1 MSVLL
6 IQPFVLDQLGSQDKR
21 GLSRLREICSYPV
34 CVQAGSERSKAS
46 FQRVI
51 CALLHLF
58 GLPSFANTV
67 LSQCYNPIVSVVES
81 SLDMHKVCQCVTDLS
96 KQGSI
101 TDSKSKTDASVWQPR
116 TWVQMMQIVVSV
128 LMQLMSR
135 SSGSSEEKLSHMQR
149 HITVL
154 QQAYTMFTSRG
165 SVSGESVLSSSLSR
179 LSRLVASQQGD
190 YQTAQ
195 TQAAQSA
202 QLRSL
207 RTQQRAA
214 SRISQAEEAQAG
226 PGIHRKQG
234 PRHDNDFARIAS
246 ISIAPT
252 QEEMLCTVPPYLPR
266 NQAGTVMHLD
276 SASQAAHLDM
286 QFRLFRHDGLGELF
300 TSITAFKESGGIAA
314 VVPNQQKGHRQMP
327 WPQAVQEGT
336 LQVYTNAH
344 VQDLFIPKRGP
355 GAVFMV
361 SFDDLPSKHS
371 KKPQE
376 RVEFWKMTKRLQHGT
391 LVQLWT
397 ETPSTETDAAPES
410 FHVKIISCI
419 ISERHEHLLASR
431 QHNQRPNI
439 GLRLCEGSEMTSLL
453 SATVEG
459 QPAGR
464 TVLLQAAGSS
474 FFALQP
480 FLKA

>member
-34 CVQAGSERSKAS
+34 CVQAGSE
-46 FQRVI
+46 
-51 CALLHLF
+51 
-58 GLPSFANTV
+58 
-67 LSQCYNPIVSVVES
+67 
-81 SLDMHKVCQCVTDLS
+81 
-96 KQGSI
+96 
-101 TDSKSKTDASVWQPR
+101 
-116 TWVQMMQIVVSV
+116 
-128 LMQLMSR
+128 
-135 SSGSSEEKLSHMQR
+135 
-149 HITVL
+149 
-154 QQAYTMFTSRG
+154 
-165 SVSGESVLSSSLSR
+165 
-179 LSRLVASQQGD
+179 RLVASQQGD

-453 SATVEG
+453 SATRCHHLPLAHHIIRLPTTDDMTG
-459 QPAGR
+459 SSSSS
-464 TVLLQAAGSS
+464 QAAVPPPAYLQESNAIDLS
-474 FFALQP
+474 CLIAPPKRNSASEAALKRVNVLNGVWPEEALVQYTTLDP
-480 FLKA
+480 AQRGAIKANFLRSWP